1 MKFSVFVFI
10 NTSRFKVCTYDEVS
24 VIFKLVATRKTRRT
38 NKRGSK
44 MIKRREEKS
53 KRKELKQHEGIK
65 ACDNDYRQ

>member
-24 VIFKLVATRKTRRT
+24 VFFKLVATRKTR

-44 MIKRREEKS
+44 EIKRQEEKS
-53 KRKELKQHEGIK
+53 KRKGLKQHEGIK

>member
-24 VIFKLVATRKTRRT
+24 VIFKLVATRKTRR

-44 MIKRREEKS
+44 EIKRQEEKS

-65 ACDNDYRQ
+65 ACDDDYRQ